1 MNKRLEKQE
10 FDSFINDLSED
21 SKKLIDIEPVFI
33 YKGQRIRLDFI
44 GKADRLFLNKAFEEI
59 EKDRDEKINFD
70 QLKKDA
76 EQEIL
81 EVQKQ
86 MAKIQSKKI
95 ISVREFTDIYG
106 DSKTTQQNYR
116 GRMHDPLPYEQK
128 VEGGKVTYIVE
139 KVEQWKAN
147 QYK

>member
-1 MNKRLEKQE
+1 MNERLEKEQ
-10 FDSFINDLSED
+10 FDSFINELSGD
-21 SKKLIDIEPVFI
+21 SKSLIDIEPAFI

-44 GKADRLFLNKAFEEI
+44 GKADRLFLNKVFKEI
-59 EKDRDEKINFD
+59 EKDRNDKIDFD
-70 QLKKDA
+70 QLKRDA

-81 EVQKQ
+81 DVKKN
-86 MAKIQSKKI
+86 MAKIQAKKI

>member
-1 MNKRLEKQE
+1 MNERSEKEQ
-10 FDSFINDLSED
+10 FDSFINELSDD
-21 SKKLIDIEPVFI
+21 SRSLIDIEPAFI
-33 YKGQRIRLDFI
+33 YKRRIIRLDFI
-44 GKADRLFLNKAFEEI
+44 GKADRLFLNKVFEEI
-59 EKDRDEKINFD
+59 EKDRNEKIDFD

-76 EQEIL
+76 ESEIL
-81 EVQKQ
+81 EIKKQ
-86 MAKIQSKKI
+86 MAKIQAKKI

-128 VEGGKVTYIVE
+128 VEGGKITYIVE

>member
-1 MNKRLEKQE
+1 MEKLTRVDTLYEITKHDTSDVLCLEPFFTYNGSILRLELLTNK
-10 FDSFINDLSED
+10 
-21 SKKLIDIEPVFI
+21 
-33 YKGQRIRLDFI
+33 
-44 GKADRLFLNKAFEEI
+44 DRLYLKKIFAEI
-59 EKDRDEKINFD
+59 EKNKNDKIDFD
-70 QLKKDA
+70 LLKK
-76 EQEIL
+76 ETEEEIL

-86 MAKIQSKKI
+86 MAKIQAKKI

>member
-1 MNKRLEKQE
+1 MNNRLEKEQ
-10 FDSFINDLSED
+10 FDSFIDELSDD
-21 SKKLIDIEPVFI
+21 SKSLIDIEPSFM
-33 YKGQRIRLDFI
+33 YKGQIIRLDFI

-59 EKDRDEKINFD
+59 EKDRNEKIDFN
-70 QLKKDA
+70 QLKKEA
-76 EQEIL
+76 EKEIL

-86 MAKIQSKKI
+86 MAKIQAKKI